1 MLARFAG
8 ILFSHPADFTPV
20 CTTELG
26 TVAKYV
32 EEFNKRNIK
41 LCAISCDD
49 VDSHVEWIKDICASQ
64 GCAELGFPII
74 ADPSRELITM
84 LGMIGALGPPLA
96 LCCRLQFSAK
106 SQLALDQ
113 QRRVSDALAL
123 RADPEER
130 NAAGLPMP
138 ARAVRVPCFPPL
150 MPGSPPL
157 MPAYIIHEATSC

>member
-1 MLARFAG
+1 MSCSALPGSDGRSTGAACRCASAPTLRAPLFAG

-26 TVAKYV
+26 TVAKYM
-32 EEFNKRNIK
+32 EEFSKRSVK

-84 LGMIGALGPPLA
+84 LGMIGAPM
-96 LCCRLQFSAK
+96 
-106 SQLALDQ
+106 
-113 QRRVSDALAL
+113 VSL
-123 RADPEER
+123 RAW
-130 NAAGLPMP
+130 
-138 ARAVRVPCFPPL
+138 
-150 MPGSPPL
+150 S
-157 MPAYIIHEATSC
+157 